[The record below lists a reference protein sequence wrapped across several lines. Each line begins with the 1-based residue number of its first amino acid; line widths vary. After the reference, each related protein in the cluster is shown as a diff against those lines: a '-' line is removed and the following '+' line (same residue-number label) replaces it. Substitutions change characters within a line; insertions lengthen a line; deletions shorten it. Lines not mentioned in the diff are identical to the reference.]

1 MEIILLQ
8 HVEGLGDRGDMV
20 NVAGGYYRNFLGPKG
35 LAVQATPGEKKRLV
49 EEDRVRELRKKKH
62 LDLAG
67 KAAEEISGI
76 ELEFSMKVGEDGQLF
91 GSVSNLMIAQELG
104 RLGKKVSSRNVLLE
118 EPIKTLLDEPMDVTV
133 RFPHE
138 VSAVIKIKVVA
149 E

>member
-20 NVAGGYYRNFLGPKG
+20 NVAGGYFRNFLGPKK
-35 LAVQATPGEKKRLV
+35 LAVVATEGEQRRLT

-62 LDLAG
+62 KDLAG
-67 KAAEEISGI
+67 RAAEEINGL
-76 ELEFSMKVGEDGQLF
+76 ELEFKMKVGEDGQLF
-91 GSVSNLMIAQELG
+91 GSVNRLMIAQEMS
-104 RLGKKVSSRNVLLE
+104 RMGKTVPSKNVMLE
-118 EPIKTLLDEPMDVTV
+118 EPLKTLAEEPVDVTV

-138 VSAVIKIKVVA
+138 VSAIIKVKVVA